1 MHNSDIYS
9 PDFIHHMTKMFPDT
23 ENWFN
28 QPLRED
34 GIDVEG
40 LAKAMGLNI
49 AIGDNLNEQHTDEL
63 LVDHT
68 INIPSDADT
77 FHRLFLI
84 SKAIGLL
91 VNLSE

>member
-9 PDFIHHMTKMFPDT
+9 TDYINHMTTAFPDT

-34 GIDVEG
+34 AIDVEG
-40 LAKAMGLNI
+40 LAKAMGLDIVISN
-49 AIGDNLNEQHTDEL
+49 DLNEQHTDEI

-68 INIPSDADT
+68 INIPTDADE

-84 SKAIGLL
+84 SEAIGLL
-91 VNLSE
+91 VNLSD